1 MPKNSFLEW
10 DTTANNNSDIGGIN
24 IAEGC
29 PPSNM
34 NNADRETM
42 AQLRAGVDGK
52 AVYAAKATNYT
63 AVANDNNA
71 ILRFTAAAM
80 LTLVTGQWHVTVVAD
95 GGDVTI
101 DPNGAETIDGA
112 ATLVVPNGYSALI
125 VCNGSAFFSNK
136 LATTV
141 KALSTSLSAFAP
153 PGHIYGLALSNNS
166 SDATN
171 DIDIATGSAASDA
184 ASPTMMTLASAL
196 TKRIDANWAVGTNQG
211 GLDTGSV
218 ADGTYWIWL
227 IQRSDTGVVDALLSA
242 SATAPT
248 MPASY
253 DRKRRIAPI
262 IRASGAI
269 LAFSYNSYSK
279 YWEYSGATTD
289 TSTISTSPV
298 LRTVKVPVGVPVMAR
313 FGVAVS
319 NTSTGLMSIVNH
331 WNPALG
337 ATLPNGRSGV
347 GHVFVNTNT
356 SQSMQY
362 DFDTVTNSS
371 AQIYNLA
378 TTTGGSTLTAYTLT
392 TLGYFFTPGS

>member
-1 MPKNSFLEW
+1 MAKNSFLEW
-10 DTTANNNSDIGGIN
+10 DTVANSNTDVGGIN

-29 PPSNM
+29 PPSNI
-34 NNADRETM
+34 NNGMRETM
-42 AQLRAGVDGK
+42 AQLKAGVDGK
-52 AVYAAKATNYT
+52 TVYAAKAGAYT
-63 AVANDNNA
+63 AVLNDNNA
-71 ILRFTAAAM
+71 VLRFTAAATLS
-80 LTLVTGQWHVTVVAD
+80 LTAAATLATNWHITVVAD
-95 GGDVTI
+95 GGNVTI

-112 ATLVVPNGYSALI
+112 TTLIVPNGSSVVI
-125 VCNGSAFFSNK
+125 VCSGSAFFTNK
-136 LATTV
+136 MASI
-141 KALSTSLSAFAP
+141 AASAA
-153 PGHIYGLALSNNS
+153 PGHLYGLTLSNNV

-171 DIDIATGSAASDA
+171 DIDIAIGSAASDA
-184 ASPTMMTLASAL
+184 TSPTMINLASAL
-196 TKRIDANWAVGTNQG
+196 TKRLDAAWAVGTNQG
-211 GLDTGSV
+211 GLDTGTV

-227 IQRSDTGVVDALLSA
+227 IQRSDTGVVDALFSA

-262 IRASGAI
+262 IRSGATI

-279 YWEYSGATTD
+279 FWEFSGSSTD
-289 TSTISTSPV
+289 TSTIATSPA

-337 ATLPNGRSGV
+337 STLPNGRSGV

-356 SQSMQY
+356 SQSMQF

-378 TTTGGSTLTAYTLT
+378 TPTGGSGLTSYTLT